1 MAGPQLCVYLK
12 YGLVTASI
20 GGTAEID
27 LFNICVML
35 SIVMADLV
43 KNLYPSH
50 LVMSPV
56 EEVT

>member
-43 KNLYPSH
+43 KKPQA
-50 LVMSPV
+50 M
-56 EEVT
+56 